1 MCVCVCVCV
10 IQGRHRGARVIGTDR
25 SFDMKYHKSGR
36 HCDELGLTVMPQGA
50 AFGHIGSNFAVF
62 ARHGRCHDADDN
74 NGTGCNE
81 KVQNHHC
88 VSDDGHSGM
97 YCIPFL
103 QAYVVTD
110 DDEHSFSW

>member
-1 MCVCVCVCV
+1 MCVCVCV

-74 NGTGCNE
+74 NGTGCHE
-81 KVQNHHC
+81 KFKTIIASVMM
-88 VSDDGHSGM
+88 VIVA
-97 YCIPFL
+97 CI
-103 QAYVVTD
+103 AYR
-110 DDEHSFSW
+110 SYKRML